1 MTFFKNILIY
11 STCENILNPFY
22 IILFNDGK
30 IKMSVKTK
38 EQIQEEIAL
47 LNSRNKNLL
56 TNIDKELEDRVK
68 KVKIY
73 ERGRILKEQIS
84 KSKKLNEDI
93 KIFFDNFN
101 EDTLPSLNEEELKDL
116 ENKINDL
123 IKQSEDLTKEGVEEN
138 GK

>member
-1 MTFFKNILIY
+1 M
-11 STCENILNPFY
+11 ST
-22 IILFNDGK
+22 
-30 IKMSVKTK
+30 KTK

-73 ERGRILKEQIS
+73 EQGRVLKEQIS
-84 KSKKLNEDI
+84 KSKKLNENI

-101 EDTLPSLNEEELKDL
+101 EDTLSSLSEEELKDL
-116 ENKINDL
+116 ENKITDL
-123 IKQSEDLTKEGVEEN
+123 IKQSEELTKDEVKEN

>member
-1 MTFFKNILIY
+1 
-11 STCENILNPFY
+11 
-22 IILFNDGK
+22 
-30 IKMSVKTK
+30 MSVKTK
-38 EQIQEEIAL
+38 KQIQEEIAL

-73 ERGRILKEQIS
+73 EQGRLLKEQIS

-93 KIFFDNFN
+93 KMFFDNFN
-101 EDTLPSLNEEELKDL
+101 EDILPSLSEEKLKDL
-116 ENKINDL
+116 ENKITDL
-123 IKQSEDLTKEGVEEN
+123 IKQSEDLTKEEVEEN

>member
-11 STCENILNPFY
+11 STYKNILNLFY
-22 IILFNDGK
+22 IILFNNGK
-30 IKMSVKTK
+30 IKMSTKTK

-73 ERGRILKEQIS
+73 EQGRVLKEQIS
-84 KSKKLNEDI
+84 KSKKLNENI

-101 EDTLPSLNEEELKDL
+101 EDTLSSLSEEELKDL
-116 ENKINDL
+116 ENKITDL
-123 IKQSEDLTKEGVEEN
+123 IKQSEELTKDEVKEN

>member
-1 MTFFKNILIY
+1 
-11 STCENILNPFY
+11 
-22 IILFNDGK
+22 
-30 IKMSVKTK
+30 MSVKTK

-73 ERGRILKEQIS
+73 EQGRILKEQIS

-93 KIFFDNFN
+93 KMFFDHFN
-101 EDTLPSLNEEELKDL
+101 EDALPSLNEEELKDL

-123 IKQSEDLTKEGVEEN
+123 IKQSEDLTKEGGEEN

>member
-1 MTFFKNILIY
+1 
-11 STCENILNPFY
+11 
-22 IILFNDGK
+22 
-30 IKMSVKTK
+30 MSVKTK

-73 ERGRILKEQIS
+73 EQGRLLKEQIS

-93 KIFFDNFN
+93 KIFFDHFN

>member
-1 MTFFKNILIY
+1 MN
-11 STCENILNPFY
+11 
-22 IILFNDGK
+22 
-30 IKMSVKTK
+30 VKTK

-73 ERGRILKEQIS
+73 EQGRLLKEQIS

>member
-1 MTFFKNILIY
+1 
-11 STCENILNPFY
+11 
-22 IILFNDGK
+22 
-30 IKMSVKTK
+30 MSVKTK

-73 ERGRILKEQIS
+73 EQGRLLKEQIS

>member
-11 STCENILNPFY
+11 NTCENILNPFY

-73 ERGRILKEQIS
+73 EQGRILKEQIS

-93 KIFFDNFN
+93 KIFFGNFN
-101 EDTLPSLNEEELKDL
+101 EDVLPSLSEEELKDL
-116 ENKINDL
+116 EDKINDL
-123 IKQSEDLTKEGVEEN
+123 IKQSEDLTKEEVEEN

>member
-1 MTFFKNILIY
+1 
-11 STCENILNPFY
+11 
-22 IILFNDGK
+22 
-30 IKMSVKTK
+30 MSVKTK

-73 ERGRILKEQIS
+73 EQGRILKEQIS

-93 KIFFDNFN
+93 KMFFDHFN
-101 EDTLPSLNEEELKDL
+101 EDALPSLNKEELKDL

-123 IKQSEDLTKEGVEEN
+123 IKQSEDLTKEGGEEN

>member
-1 MTFFKNILIY
+1 
-11 STCENILNPFY
+11 
-22 IILFNDGK
+22 
-30 IKMSVKTK
+30 MSVKTK

-56 TNIDKELEDRVK
+56 TNIDKELENRVK

-73 ERGRILKEQIS
+73 EQGRLLKEQIS

-93 KIFFDNFN
+93 KMFFDNFN
-101 EDTLPSLNEEELKDL
+101 EDILPSLSEEELKDL
-116 ENKINDL
+116 ENKITDL
-123 IKQSEDLTKEGVEEN
+123 IKQSEDLTKEEVKEN